1 MTSRTFTTR
10 WLFCP
15 EAIAFERLLAL
26 GIRRTS
32 VGQLSG
38 ASCWEVVIHRD
49 EHEGQAVVA
58 IPLSRWGRAI
68 TENMALMASTPD
80 AVILNTRQNHFEVSF
95 GFDPTF
101 DRQKETGPACATV
114 KFCCRLEQR
123 KVARGADVC
132 ADPFFIVQRAGSW
145 WFGSLLEEHSVG
157 VVR

>member
-38 ASCWEVVIHRD
+38 ASGWEVVIHRD

-114 KFCCRLEQR
+114 KF
-123 KVARGADVC
+123 
-132 ADPFFIVQRAGSW
+132 
-145 WFGSLLEEHSVG
+145 
-157 VVR
+157 